1 MSDVSQHSDSEF
13 YYPKKKKKERKKKKG
28 KSRWL
33 YDKMLF
39 TEFGR
44 AGRESIL
51 TLGHGVPTERHGP
64 AHIFHTKIII
74 IIEDKNQF
82 P

>member
-1 MSDVSQHSDSEF
+1 
-13 YYPKKKKKERKKKKG
+13 
-28 KSRWL
+28 
-33 YDKMLF
+33 MLF

-51 TLGHGVPTERHGP
+51 TLGHGVRTERHGP